1 MGVIAE
7 LGKYLLVYFFSL
19 FKFIAGPTLG
29 IATGLS
35 MVETAVLT
43 ILGMM
48 TSVVLLTLAGAGE
61 KLRSWI
67 IKKFKFSDKK
77 FTKGN
82 RRFVKIWKKYGV
94 FGVSFLTPLIFTPI
108 GGTLLVTAVGSS
120 RSKILIY
127 MLISAVFW
135 SFAISILIYQFR
147 DLI

>member
-1 MGVIAE
+1 MIEE
-7 LGKYLLVYFFSL
+7 LAKYLPVYFFSL

-48 TSVVLLTLAGAGE
+48 TSVVLLTLAGE
-61 KLRSWI
+61 KLRPWI
-67 IKKFKFSDKK
+67 IKKFKVSDKK

-108 GGTLLVTAVGSS
+108 GGTLLVTAVGGS
-120 RSKILIY
+120 RSKILTY

-135 SFAISILIYQFR
+135 SFVISIFIYQFR